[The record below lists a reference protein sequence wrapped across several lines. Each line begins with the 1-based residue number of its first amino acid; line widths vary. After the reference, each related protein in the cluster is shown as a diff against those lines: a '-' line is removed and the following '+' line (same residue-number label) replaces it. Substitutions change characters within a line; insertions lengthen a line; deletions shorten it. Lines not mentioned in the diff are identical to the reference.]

1 MYCQA
6 IIPGKDWPFVAGQ
19 GKYLLGHPGIR
30 AAINDIIDSGSLTD
44 VVDDIHHSNFFPG
57 RFYGW
62 NKGQWNFN
70 LFICLAL
77 RTG

>member
-44 VVDDIHHSNFFPG
+44 VVDDIHHSNFSRGAFMAG
-57 RFYGW
+57 IKANGILY
-62 NKGQWNFN
+62 